1 MTYDYNSSRKKL
13 ILPEYGRNIQK
24 MVNHIK
30 AIEDRDERNKAAQT
44 VIGVMG
50 NLNPH
55 LRDVN
60 DFKHKLWD
68 HLAIIADF
76 DLDIDSPY
84 PWPEPESLQSKPDNV
99 PYHQHRIAKKH
110 YGRSI
115 VLMIEKAVALEAG
128 EEKDDL
134 VKMIAYHM
142 KKSYLTWNREAVSD
156 SEIFTDMKTLS
167 GGVLVADP
175 NLKLPETKDI
185 LAKNRPINPKKKG
198 GGKKG
203 KHQYQQH
210 HHKQ

>member
-1 MTYDYNSSRKKL
+1 MSYDYNSSRKKL

-30 AIEDRDERNKAAQT
+30 TIEDRDERNKAAKT

-84 PWPEPESLQSKPDNV
+84 DWPTPESLQSKPDKV
-99 PYHQHRIAKKH
+99 PYSQHRIRYKH

-115 VLMIEKAVALEAG
+115 VLMIEKAVELEAG
-128 EEKDDL
+128 EEKEDL
-134 VKMIAYHM
+134 IRMIATHM

-156 SEIFTDMKTLS
+156 EVIFTDLKTLA
-167 GGVLVADP
+167 GGKLEIHEG
-175 NLKLPETKDI
+175 LKLPETKDI
-185 LAKNRPINPKKKG
+185 LAKNRKKKG
-198 GGKKG
+198 GGKK
-203 KHQYQQH
+203 KQQS
-210 HHKQ
+210 

>member
-1 MTYDYNSSRKKL
+1 M

-24 MVNHIK
+24 MVNHLK
-30 AIEDRDERNKAAQT
+30 TIEDREERNRAART

-84 PWPEPESLQSKPDNV
+84 PWPERSSLQSKPEKVSYN
-99 PYHQHRIAKKH
+99 QHRIPKKH
-110 YGRSI
+110 YGRAI
-115 VLMIEKAVALEAG
+115 VLMIDKAVKLEPG

-134 VKMIAYHM
+134 VRMIAYHM
-142 KKSYLTWNREAVSD
+142 KKAYLTWNREAVSD
-156 SEIFTDMKTLS
+156 SEIFKDMKTLS
-167 GGVLVADP
+167 GGVLEVDP
-175 NLKLPETKDI
+175 ELKLPETKEI
-185 LAKNRPINPKKKG
+185 LAKNRPAGPKKKG

-203 KHQYQQH
+203 KHQHQQH
-210 HHKQ
+210 KQ

>member
-24 MVNHIK
+24 MVNYIK
-30 AIEDRDERNKAAQT
+30 TIESRDERNKAART

-55 LRDVN
+55 LRDVA

-84 PWPEPESLQSKPDNV
+84 PWPERESLQSQPEKV

-167 GGVLVADP
+167 GGVLEVNP
-175 NLKLPETKDI
+175 ELKLPETKDI
-185 LAKNRPINPKKKG
+185 LAKNRPISPKKKG
-198 GGKKG
+198 GKKG
-203 KHQYQQH
+203 KQQH
-210 HHKQ
+210 HYNHQK

>member
-1 MTYDYNSSRKKL
+1 MDYDYNSSRKKL

-30 AIEDRDERNKAAQT
+30 TIEDRDERNKAAKT

-84 PWPEPESLQSKPDNV
+84 PWLEPESLKSIPDKV
-99 PYHQHRIAKKH
+99 PYSQHRIKKKH

-115 VLMIEKAVALEAG
+115 VLMIDKAVELEAG

-134 VKMIAYHM
+134 VRMIAYHM

-167 GGVLVADP
+167 GGKLEADP
-175 NLKLPETKDI
+175 DLKLPETKDI
-185 LAKNRPINPKKKG
+185 LAKNRPVHSQKKKQG
-198 GGKKG
+198 GGKKH
-203 KHQYQQH
+203 KYQN
-210 HHKQ
+210 

>member
-1 MTYDYNSSRKKL
+1 MAYDYNSSRDKL

-30 AIEDRDERNKAAQT
+30 TIEDRDERNKAAKT

-50 NLNPH
+50 NLNPN

-68 HLAIIADF
+68 HLAIISDF

-84 PWPEPESLQSKPDNV
+84 ELPERESLQSKPDKV
-99 PYHQHRIAKKH
+99 PYSQHSIGKKH

-115 VLMIEKAVALEAG
+115 VLMIEKAVAFEAG

-142 KKSYLTWNREAVSD
+142 KKSYLTWNREAVTD
-156 SEIFTDMKTLS
+156 EEIFANMKTRSAGKLEVK
-167 GGVLVADP
+167 GD
-175 NLKLPETKDI
+175 LKLPETKDI
-185 LAKNRPINPKKKG
+185 LAKNRTKKKLG
-198 GGKKG
+198 GGKK
-203 KHQYQQH
+203 KQH
-210 HHKQ
+210 S

>member
-1 MTYDYNSSRKKL
+1 MAYDYNSSRDKL

-30 AIEDRDERNKAAQT
+30 TIEDRDERNKAAKT

-68 HLAIIADF
+68 HLAIISDF
-76 DLDIDSPY
+76 DMDIDSPY
-84 PWPEPESLQSKPDNV
+84 ELPARESLQSKPDRV
-99 PYHQHRIAKKH
+99 PYSQHAIRKKH

-115 VLMIEKAVALEAG
+115 VLMINKAVELEAG

-156 SEIFTDMKTLS
+156 EEIFMDMKNLS
-167 GGVLVADP
+167 GGKLEVTGD
-175 NLKLPETKDI
+175 LKLPETKDI
-185 LAKNRPINPKKKG
+185 LAKNRTKKKG
-198 GGKKG
+198 GGGKK
-203 KHQYQQH
+203 KQH
-210 HHKQ
+210 S